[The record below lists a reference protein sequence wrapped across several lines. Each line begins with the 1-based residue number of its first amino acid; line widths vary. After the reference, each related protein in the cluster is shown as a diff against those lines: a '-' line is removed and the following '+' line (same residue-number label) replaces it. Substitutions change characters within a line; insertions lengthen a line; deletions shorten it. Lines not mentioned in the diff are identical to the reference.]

1 MKAFKKIAAIGAAM
15 MIAVS
20 MMSIG
25 ASATPNMTG
34 WKNFGLHYAKGA
46 PSSANL
52 TFQKFTTF
60 NISHIGQMSVDSY
73 ISSMSNAHIEIDGFV
88 KDYTIPTSD
97 HWGLAVTYSR
107 YSTGYQN
114 SPRTSYYGNAHVGD
128 DAKVEIN
135 LIYSASSNTASAY
148 GKVGAY

>member
-1 MKAFKKIAAIGAAM
+1 MSIFKTELNKSICNIGFIGA
-15 MIAVS
+15 V
-20 MMSIG
+20 
-25 ASATPNMTG
+25 
-34 WKNFGLHYAKGA
+34 L
-46 PSSANL
+46 L
-52 TFQKFTTF
+52 TCILCFT
-60 NISHIGQMSVDSY
+60 SEAYVDG
-73 ISSMSNAHIEIDGFV
+73 DTV
-88 KDYTIPTSD
+88 PTSD